1 MSLAHELEGHFV
13 VPDLDPVAVA
23 HVRRL
28 CEAIVES
35 ARIGLDPAM
44 LVETLNDCTANDF
57 TADDVIRAAA
67 ELGSETLACL
77 AISPPAPR
85 VEAPL
90 FAWIDM
96 VERIREGKGT
106 GFLRAW
112 SLELLARATDRD
124 DCARVVL
131 AQDGRAAGEIVAEL
145 FERRV

>member
-1 MSLAHELEGHFV
+1 MSWSQESRGPFG
-13 VPDLDPVAVA
+13 VPELDPAAVA

-44 LVETLNDCTANDF
+44 LVESLNDCTANDF
-57 TADDVIRAAA
+57 TADDVLGAAA

-90 FAWIDM
+90 FAWIEM
-96 VERIREGKGT
+96 VERIREGEDV
-106 GFLRAW
+106 GFARAW
-112 SLELLARATDRD
+112 SLELLARATGRD
-124 DCARVVL
+124 DCARIVL
-131 AQDGRAAGEIVAEL
+131 AKDGRAAGEIVAEL